1 MTFNS
6 PAHLAASKGLTEA
19 LEVLVKYQG
28 SLELRNNDGDL
39 PIHEAA
45 LFQQHGKGSFPL
57 IAKANSQARCEN
69 FHPITAFERI
79 VAVSLRVACESLASW
94 LLRCVEKRL
103 KFMYRFAF
111 AKVCIRS
118 KFV

>member
-1 MTFNS
+1 MPTYFVSNIFFSMTFNS

-79 VAVSLRVACESLASW
+79 VAVSLRVACELASAM
-94 LLRCVEKRL
+94 RGKE
-103 KFMYRFAF
+103 A
-111 AKVCIRS
+111 
-118 KFV
+118 